1 MSDKNINR
9 FIFLLS
15 IVGIGISSYLS
26 FTYIT
31 HSPIACFDT
40 GCEIVRKSRYAYP
53 LGIPMPIIG
62 FLGNLTIF
70 FLSFL
75 YTLKNTPKRAIAKL
89 LFFISFI
96 GFSVVVYLTAAEIF
110 DIKAYCIWCLG
121 SAFAMTLTF
130 IFSVYLYVKN
140 RKS

>member
-15 IVGIGISSYLS
+15 IVGIGISAYLS

-62 FLGNLTIF
+62 LLGNLIIF
-70 FLSFL
+70 LLSFL
-75 YTLKNTPKRAIAKL
+75 YTLENTSKRAIAKL
-89 LFFISFI
+89 LFFISFT
-96 GFSVVVYLTAAEIF
+96 GFSVVVFLTAAEIF

-130 IFSVYLYVKN
+130 ISSVYLYVKN

>member
-1 MSDKNINR
+1 MSDKKLNR
-9 FIFLLS
+9 FIFILS
-15 IVGIGISSYLS
+15 IMGIGISSYLS

-31 HSPIACFDT
+31 NSPIACFDT

-62 FLGNLTIF
+62 LFGNLIIF
-70 FLSFL
+70 LLSFL
-75 YTLKNTPKRAIAKL
+75 YTLKNTPKRVIAKF

-96 GFSVVVYLTAAEIF
+96 GFLVVVFLTAAEIF

-121 SAFAMTLTF
+121 SAFTMTLIF
-130 IFSVYLYVKN
+130 ITSIYLYVKN

>member
-1 MSDKNINR
+1 MSDRNLNR
-9 FIFLLS
+9 YIFLLS
-15 IVGIGISSYLS
+15 IIGIGISSYLS

-62 FLGNLTIF
+62 LLGNLMIF
-70 FLSFL
+70 LISFF
-75 YTLKNTPKRAIAKL
+75 YTLEKAPKKVMSKL
-89 LFFISFI
+89 LFFTSLT
-96 GFSVVVYLTAAEIF
+96 GFLVVVYLTSAEIF

-121 SAFAMTLTF
+121 SAFTMTIIF
-130 IFSVYLYVKN
+130 ILSYFLYVKN